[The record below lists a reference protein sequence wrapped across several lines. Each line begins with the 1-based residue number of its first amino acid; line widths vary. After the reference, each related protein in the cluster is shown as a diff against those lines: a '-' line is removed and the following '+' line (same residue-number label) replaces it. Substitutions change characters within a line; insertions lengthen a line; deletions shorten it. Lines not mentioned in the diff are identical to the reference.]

1 MTASPAIFDVAPPAQ
16 SRGRFAR
23 LFATVGRYTL
33 SASGPVATSGVHFL
47 ISFIFMREMFAHQF
61 GMFSFVMVI
70 VPFCMSMIAAAL
82 SLPITRSLDKA
93 GIPDAS
99 IVATSLKMN
108 ILLSAFAMLV
118 VSNALLFIGAPSN
131 VALLMGLYGGV
142 MSCRWFLRCF
152 ANNRG
157 QVKRAV
163 ASDLIYAGGLLAAI
177 AVMKLTGHV
186 DLTTGAA
193 MMLASGLAGLAPF
206 GFKLLVRDHLSAL
219 RHGSLTAYRGTFR
232 DLTRWSLAGVVL
244 TEVTVNAHAYLVTFL
259 AGPGAFALLALGQL
273 LMRPTSL
280 VQGTLPDIERPVM
293 TRAIKAEDEAKL
305 SRVTR
310 EFRFALLAVW
320 LGTALLAAGLLL
332 WAPDLLLKN
341 RYAAKDVI
349 EVTAITAT
357 IMLVRNFRAPLGTL
371 LQAAGEFKALAKV
384 SSLTSVISILATL
397 ALLLTLGPIAS
408 LGGILLGELVTWYC
422 CHQLVAQWRA
432 RHAG

>member
-1 MTASPAIFDVAPPAQ
+1 MSAAPAISDVAAAGENP
-16 SRGRFAR
+16 GRFAR
-23 LFATVGRYTL
+23 LFATIGRYTL
-33 SASGPVATSGVHFL
+33 SASGPVATSGAHFL

-61 GMFSFVMVI
+61 GLFSFVMVI

-93 GIPDAS
+93 GIPDAA
-99 IVATSLKMN
+99 IVATSLKLN
-108 ILLSAFAMLV
+108 ILLSVFAAMLV
-118 VSNALLFIGAPSN
+118 CGALLFIGAPQS
-131 VALLMGLYGGV
+131 VALMMGLYGGV

-152 ANNRG
+152 ANNQG

-163 ASDLIYAGGLLAAI
+163 ASDLIYAGGLLLAI
-177 AVMKLTGHV
+177 AATELTRQV
-186 DLTTGAA
+186 DLTTGAIL
-193 MMLASGLAGLAPF
+193 MLVSGLAGLAPF

-219 RHGSLTAYRGTFR
+219 RHGSLSSYRSTFR

-259 AGPGAFALLALGQL
+259 AGPGPFALLALGQL
-273 LMRPTSL
+273 MMRPISL

-293 TRAIKAEDEAKL
+293 TRAIKAEDNARL

-320 LGTALLAAGLLL
+320 LGTVLLAAGLLL
-332 WAPDLLLKN
+332 WVPDMLLKN
-341 RYAAKDVI
+341 HYAAADVI
-349 EVTAITAT
+349 QVTAITAG
-357 IMLVRNFRAPLGTL
+357 IMLARNFRGPLATL
-371 LQAAGEFKALAKV
+371 LQAAGEFKALAKI
-384 SSLTSVISILATL
+384 SSFTSVISILATL
-397 ALLLTLGPIAS
+397 ALLLAFGPIAS
-408 LGGILLGELVTWYC
+408 LGGILLGELVTWYR